1 MSHLVP
7 RPFTK
12 GEGRGGG
19 GGGGAGG
26 GGGENYGIVE
36 IYMLNRFKNEYIS
49 FCKELKITTRLPL

>member
-12 GEGRGGG
+12 GEGR
-19 GGGGAGG
+19 GG